1 MSDEIID
8 GIFMFC
14 YIMDGMQSRLRRVI
28 PQSGG
33 WDDFG
38 RIKE

>member
-33 WDDFG
+33 LG
-38 RIKE
+38 